1 MKALQGNEKQ
11 MMECLDEI
19 IHRFYLRHQNSGL
32 DICKKQEM
40 TMIEFLGKKNGPMTM
55 SELSDSA
62 RLCLSTATG
71 LIDGLV
77 SKGLAVRSRS
87 DEDRRIVQVQLTE
100 EGRNVYEQV
109 LQARLNMVRGML
121 GALDPDEQEIFVT
134 LFRKIVGAH
143 PHQAVGSSVHFLNV
157 GI

>member
-1 MKALQGNEKQ
+1 MSMLE
-11 MMECLDEI
+11 L
-19 IHRFYLRHQNSGL
+19 
-32 DICKKQEM
+32 
-40 TMIEFLGKKNGPMTM
+40 LGKRGPMIM

-71 LIDGLV
+71 IIDGLV
-77 SKGLAVRSRS
+77 SKGLAIRSRS

-100 EGRNVYEQV
+100 EGQDVYEQV
-109 LQARLNMVRGML
+109 LQGRLNMVRGML

-134 LFRKIVGAH
+134 LFRKIVAAEH
-143 PHQAVGSSVHFLNV
+143 PNQAVGSSVHPLNV